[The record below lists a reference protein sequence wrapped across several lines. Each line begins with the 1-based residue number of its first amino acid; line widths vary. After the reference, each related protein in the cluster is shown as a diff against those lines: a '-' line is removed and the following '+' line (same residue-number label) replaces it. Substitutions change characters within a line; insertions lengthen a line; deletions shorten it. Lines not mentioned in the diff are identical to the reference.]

1 MNKGLKEL
9 IIFENRTTWICV
21 TVSAFFVLLPCLKA
35 VHYALTIPSAII
47 LMRFAAELSQRKYLR
62 KRVRE
67 FDKSRCDI

>member
-9 IIFENRTTWICV
+9 IILENRTICICII
-21 TVSAFFVLLPCLKA
+21 VSVFFALLPCFKV

-47 LMRFAAELSQRKYLR
+47 LMSFAAELSLRKYLR

-67 FDKSRCDI
+67 LDKS

>member
-9 IIFENRTTWICV
+9 IIFENRTIYICL
-21 TVSAFFVLLPCLKA
+21 TVSAFFVLLPCLNV

-47 LMRFAAELSQRKYLR
+47 LMSFAAELSLRKYLR

-67 FDKSRCDI
+67 HDKS

>member
-9 IIFENRTTWICV
+9 IIIENRTTWICLI
-21 TVSAFFVLLPCLKA
+21 VSAFFVLLPCLKV

-47 LMRFAAELSQRKYLR
+47 LMSFAAELRLRKYLR

-67 FDKSRCDI
+67 FDKS